1 LPFSINTRLLFF
13 IAVLLQLIIIYG
25 RESTQRWRSKSSFSL
40 VFIYSL
46 CLFFSISML
55 PLPNLM
61 PSEIRADS

>member
-1 LPFSINTRLLFF
+1 
-13 IAVLLQLIIIYG
+13 LQLIIIYG
-25 RESTQRWRSKSSFSL
+25 RESIQRWRSKSSFSL